1 MGQVKSGDTI
11 QYRRVSLNDAL
22 KIRAQLEKFLED
34 VSAFVVGLC
43 DSDNI
48 EPISFSTL
56 PESTVSGNWGKALVH
71 HTNLDESGL
80 SMTFRQ
86 VRYTLG
92 YYLHR
97 FLTVVGRVGMIFC

>member
-1 MGQVKSGDTI
+1 MKSGDTI

-86 VRYTLG
+86 VSLYSGL
-92 YYLHR
+92 LSASISN
-97 FLTVVGRVGMIFC
+97 GRW